1 MSSLKKENHSNLNQ
15 ALFMKGNG
23 LEMPDKD
30 KESKLGQ
37 IALITKALGSKIK

>member
-1 MSSLKKENHSNLNQ
+1 MSSLKKENLSNLNQ

-23 LEMPDKD
+23 LEMLGKD

-37 IALITKALGSKIK
+37 MALITKAPGSKIK